1 LRSGYSQDL
10 PFAPL
15 VWRYLAGEKL
25 TEEDVFEVDG
35 VLKDKLNELEVFV
48 ETTWTVEDWEGIV
61 GTLPGHIPGVL
72 VKENEMDQYRF
83 ECVQFR
89 IGILKPTLKI
99 IRAGF
104 RENLGF
110 QNHKFL
116 SGALLARMV
125 QGSSLITPAHLKA
138 LTMYHDFT
146 VRDEFIQRY
155 WRAVERFT
163 PEQLKLLLKF
173 VTTLTRLPNPSMNP
187 DFRLSIDAMSA
198 DAPDQVLPTASTCFN
213 RLHLPRFT
221 DDEVCYQKLLYAVQF
236 CQTME
241 NK

>member
-1 LRSGYSQDL
+1 M
-10 PFAPL
+10 
-15 VWRYLAGEKL
+15 
-25 TEEDVFEVDG
+25 
-35 VLKDKLNELEVFV
+35 N
-48 ETTWTVEDWEGIV
+48 
-61 GTLPGHIPGVL
+61 
-72 VKENEMDQYRF
+72 QYRF

-89 IGILKPTLKI
+89 LHMLKPTLRM
-99 IRAGF
+99 IRSAFRDNVGF
-104 RENLGF
+104 KSHR
-110 QNHKFL
+110 FL
-116 SGALLARMV
+116 SGAILSRMV
-125 QGSSLITPAHLKA
+125 QGSSLITTAHLKS
-138 LTMYHDFT
+138 LTTYHDYSSK
-146 VRDEFIQRY
+146 DEVIKRY

-187 DFRLSIDAMSA
+187 DFRLYIDAMGT
-198 DAPDQVLPTASTCFN
+198 DAPDEVLPTASTCFN